1 MRGSM
6 AGQVSRPMQ
15 IALVGAFLFLAVW
28 FLALR
33 PKKASTEATAPAPAQ
48 TTALPTTSTPQPTAS
63 GFGKAVAK
71 ARAGV
76 QTADQAVAAEQ
87 ATGTS
92 TTGGTPAPSG
102 SGSSTAAAT
111 AAPAAPAAA
120 RLRGSVASVAVVGA
134 EQAGA
139 TVTVLRK
146 VTDQGPARHLP
157 ARVQSALDHHHVI
170 VLLFWSRRSSD
181 DRAVRDEVAHLS
193 RHRGQVL
200 VVMEPVGAV
209 GRYSRITA
217 GVEVSQ
223 SPTVLIVDRHRKAE
237 MLTGF
242 VDGENINQAVLGAL
256 RS

>member
-1 MRGSM
+1 MR
-6 AGQVSRPMQ
+6 
-15 IALVGAFLFLAVW
+15 IALVGVFLFLAVW
-28 FLALR
+28 FVALR
-33 PKKASTEATAPAPAQ
+33 PKKATTEATAPAPAQ
-48 TTALPTTSTPQPTAS
+48 TTAVPTTTTPQPTGS

-92 TTGGTPAPSG
+92 TTGSATPAPSG
-102 SGSSTAAAT
+102 SGTAPAT
-111 AAPAAPAAA
+111 AAPAAPSAA

-139 TVTVLRK
+139 TVTVLGK

-157 ARVQSALDHHHVI
+157 ARVQSALDHHRVL

-193 RHRGQVL
+193 RHRGRVL
-200 VVMEPVGAV
+200 VVMEPVGRV
-209 GRYSRITA
+209 GRYSRITS

-237 MLTGF
+237 MITGF
-242 VDGENINQAVLGAL
+242 VDGANINQAVLAAL

>member
-33 PKKASTEATAPAPAQ
+33 PKKASVEATAPVPAQ
-48 TTALPTTSTPQPTAS
+48 TTALPTTSTPQPAAS
-63 GFGKAVAK
+63 GFGKAVEK
-71 ARAGV
+71 ARAGA
-76 QTADQAVAAEQ
+76 QTANQAAAAEQ

-92 TTGGTPAPSG
+92 TTGTATPAASG
-102 SGSSTAAAT
+102 SGTA
-111 AAPAAPAAA
+111 AAPAAPAAPSAA

-157 ARVQSALDHHHVI
+157 ARVQSALDHHKVI

-193 RHRGQVL
+193 RHRGRVL
-200 VVMEPVGAV
+200 VVMAPVGSV

-223 SPTVLIVDRHRKAE
+223 SPTVLIVDPHRKAE

-242 VDGENINQAVLGAL
+242 VDGANINQAVLAAL
-256 RS
+256 RG